1 MRRISVIVALAVAAS
16 SLVAAVA
23 HAGNAVR
30 IKGIDLSGTFA
41 APDLSAECGTP
52 VWFTFTG
59 TLNVT
64 LITNR
69 EGDVV
74 KEIDTLPGARVAF
87 TAPATGGSFS
97 FPESEVARFVYPEGG
112 TVGAP
117 ALVYVTGMLG
127 HAPRITA
134 DAGRLVWEGVVFGVT
149 PEGIPLVELTNL
161 RDERGNREDGV
172 IEAICAAL
180 T

>member
-1 MRRISVIVALAVAAS
+1 MRGISVIAALAVAAS

-23 HAGNAVR
+23 HAGNAVH
-30 IKGIDLSGTFA
+30 IKGIDLSGTFP
-41 APDLSAECGTP
+41 APDLSAQCGTP
-52 VWFTFTG
+52 VLLTFSG

-64 LITNR
+64 LITDHD
-69 EGDVV
+69 GDVV
-74 KEIDTLPGARVAF
+74 KEIDTQPGARVAF
-87 TAPATGGSFS
+87 TAPATGSSFS
-97 FPESEVARFVYPEGG
+97 FPNVEVARFVYPESG

-117 ALVYVTGMLG
+117 ALVYISGMLG
-127 HAPRITA
+127 HAPGIPA
-134 DAGRLVWEGVVFGVT
+134 DAGRLVWEGVVFDVT

-172 IEAICAAL
+172 LDAICAAL